1 MKLFAPRTLFL
12 IGLCALAACEKERG
26 APSSSAAS
34 APVTSAPAAS
44 APATSAPVALSPNAP
59 KDQPVSAMGAKV
71 DAIKAAMAPHIEEAR
86 RTYPD
91 AKQRY
96 LAGLPQGHVFF
107 VVATL
112 RDPDGAEEQVFV
124 GVSGIKD
131 GKVSGRIASD
141 ILGLRSYKRGDAY
154 AVDEAKL
161 IDWVISRPDGSEEG
175 NFVGKF
181 LDDWQKQKGAK

>member
-1 MKLFAPRTLFL
+1 MKLPARSSVLL
-12 IGLCALAACEKERG
+12 IGLCALAACGNEK
-26 APSSSAAS
+26 SSA
-34 APVTSAPAAS
+34 PPGAAS
-44 APATSAPVALSPNAP
+44 APATSAPVASAPVALAPNAP

-71 DAIKAAMAPHIEEAR
+71 DEIKAAMAPHIEEAR

-91 AKQRY
+91 AKRRY

-124 GVSGIKD
+124 GVSGIQD
-131 GKVSGRIASD
+131 GKVSGRISSD

-154 AVDEAKL
+154 VVPEAEL

-181 LDDWQKQKGAK
+181 LDDWQKRKTTK

>member
-1 MKLFAPRTLFL
+1 MKLPARSSVLL
-12 IGLCALAACEKERG
+12 LGLCALAACEKEQG
-26 APSSSAAS
+26 SALPGVASVPAGS
-34 APVTSAPAAS
+34 APVP
-44 APATSAPVALSPNAP
+44 SAPVALAPNAP

-71 DAIKAAMAPHIEEAR
+71 DEIKAAMAPHIQEAR